1 MVELTVKISSTSRGS
16 QYLVCAQSQTRK
28 QSAPEIVHN
37 KVAGK
42 MLKFPL
48 QADEIKSRC
57 KKKTHFR
64 EWRINVSLELG
75 FMSAITYFFKTT
87 LSS

>member
-1 MVELTVKISSTSRGS
+1 MAELTVKISSTSRGS
-16 QYLVCAQSQTRK
+16 QHLVCAQSQTRK

-37 KVAGK
+37 KVTGK

-48 QADEIKSRC
+48 QADEIKIRC
-57 KKKTHFR
+57 KKTHFR
-64 EWRINVSLELG
+64 EWRMNVSLELG